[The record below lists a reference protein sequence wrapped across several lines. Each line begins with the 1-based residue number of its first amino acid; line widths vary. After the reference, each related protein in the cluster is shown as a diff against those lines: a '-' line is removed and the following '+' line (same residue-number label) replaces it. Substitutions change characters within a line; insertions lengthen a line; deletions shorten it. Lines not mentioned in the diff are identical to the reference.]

1 MIQFISRCC
10 RCLSWGKEAH
20 LLQLSPTILL
30 MEPAL
35 PGKVWKG
42 QLSRHWICIVCIY
55 VYFYVSAHSL
65 WSQRHYFY
73 TGCLSICQC
82 IRVYVCTYLC
92 VPWWR
97 HSPTGLPST
106 SGSYSSCNS
115 LMALTLSLSP
125 VGGLT
130 VCVDM
135 LVVVKN
141 GRVLL
146 CRTATPSVT
155 VCCLSGVPRWLSR
168 PTPAVLPG
176 ELLPALSVWWL
187 LLKLTCGKVSTV
199 RIFDLLCGY

>member
-65 WSQRHYFY
+65 WSQRHY

-82 IRVYVCTYLC
+82 IRVYVCTY
-92 VPWWR
+92 
-97 HSPTGLPST
+97 LPST